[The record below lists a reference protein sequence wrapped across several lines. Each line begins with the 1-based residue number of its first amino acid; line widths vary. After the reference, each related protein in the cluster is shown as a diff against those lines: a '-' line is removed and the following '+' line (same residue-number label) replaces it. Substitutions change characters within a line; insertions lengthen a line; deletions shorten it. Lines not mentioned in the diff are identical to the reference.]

1 MCIECFFCADSG
13 NVDLGYSSGSLARIL
28 SMFSISFHGHRFLWY
43 LLKRTVRSA
52 CQCSSVT
59 VSTLSQTAGL
69 LLVPLSAVVNFHVLE
84 W

>member
-1 MCIECFFCADSG
+1 
-13 NVDLGYSSGSLARIL
+13 
-28 SMFSISFHGHRFLWY
+28 MFSMSFHGQRLRWY

-59 VSTLSQTAGL
+59 VSTFSQTAGL
-69 LLVPLSAVVNFHVLE
+69 LLVPLSAVVNFHILE